1 MPLSA
6 EGVQNVKAVLDGVT
20 SEGRTGVPGL
30 VFVAVDKAGK
40 TLVEHASGT
49 RGVNSKEKVD
59 MDTTFCRFFRLHDDN
74 LSISLLEK
82 FHWVYVMFEAR
93 KNCLKVHSD

>member
-30 VFVAVDKAGK
+30 VFAAVDKAGK

-59 MDTTFCRFFRLHDDN
+59 MDTTFCRSSRLHDDN
-74 LSISLLEK
+74 NLSFYPLEI
-82 FHWVYVMFEAR
+82 VGLGICDVQY
-93 KNCLKVHSD
+93 